1 MGVQGTGRRLVAA
14 VLVSAAVLAVL
25 AVSTHAEVLAV
36 LAVSTQGGVAA
47 VLAILAVLSVA
58 STSDGSVITTS
69 NAVHDSEFYIRS
81 LDFFYANGE
90 EETRGEE
97 KEGDRRVRKSEG
109 GEISLCPCLY
119 YRKVHCPVM
128 GEHTGPIDVLLVF
141 GERNIFWTRLR
152 TCLCRSRRRAYMTP

>member
-25 AVSTHAEVLAV
+25 AVSTHAEVVAV
-36 LAVSTQGGVAA
+36 LAVSTQGGVTT

-69 NAVHDSEFYIRS
+69 NAVHDSGFYIRS

-97 KEGDRRVRKSEG
+97 EEEEGDRRVQNQR
-109 GEISLCPCLY
+109 
-119 YRKVHCPVM
+119 VA
-128 GEHTGPIDVLLVF
+128 
-141 GERNIFWTRLR
+141 
-152 TCLCRSRRRAYMTP
+152 RSPSAHASTTARSIAL